1 MQESLLNISG
11 LKMGLV
17 LLLKQLS
24 ITSKEFGLRRIPQI
38 AAQSF
43 M

>member
-24 ITSKEFGLRRIPQI
+24 ITSKEFGLRRIPKI